1 MVYQYIGYND
11 QGTMVKGKLTAP
23 SEEAAVG
30 LLDYAGYHVV
40 QLKPFVPFL
49 QLEKLLS
56 GLSVI
61 QNPEI
66 ILLYRQLALLLE
78 SGIGIIAAL
87 ELLQAQ
93 VANKLLR
100 KLLGEVI
107 SDLRSGKPLSVALGR
122 HPEVFPPVSQR
133 SIQIGEQSGNLETTL
148 KQLAD
153 YLEKEQ
159 NNTKNL
165 KNALRLP
172 AITAVVALIVC
183 AVLMVFALPAFADLY
198 KSLGVQLPAITVAFM
213 SLGVLLKAYGLFAIL
228 AVAVAAAGFCLYIKT
243 PEGKYRLDRFTL
255 KMPLLGRVVHLN
267 ELARCCRSM
276 SLLYG
281 SGLPLTEIMP
291 MVIKCTTNSVLIR
304 ALVGVQGDMVKGEGL
319 SGPMGKHT
327 IFMPMMVQM
336 VKVGEETGNLDH
348 TLLSVAKTYETEAED
363 RTKSLV
369 SMIQP
374 TMTLA
379 IGAVIGLIA
388 LSLTSAMYSIYGQGV

>member
-30 LLDYAGYHVV
+30 LLDYAGYRVV
-40 QLKPFVPFL
+40 QLKPFVPFV
-49 QLEKLLS
+49 QLDKLLS

-61 QNPEI
+61 KSPEI

-172 AITAVVALIVC
+172 AITAVVALVVC
-183 AVLMVFALPAFADLY
+183 VLLMVFALPAFADLY
-198 KSLGVQLPAITVAFM
+198 TSLGVKLPAITVA
-213 SLGVLLKAYGLFAIL
+213 APA
-228 AVAVAAAGFCLYIKT
+228 
-243 PEGKYRLDRFTL
+243 
-255 KMPLLGRVVHLN
+255 
-267 ELARCCRSM
+267 
-276 SLLYG
+276 
-281 SGLPLTEIMP
+281 
-291 MVIKCTTNSVLIR
+291 
-304 ALVGVQGDMVKGEGL
+304 
-319 SGPMGKHT
+319 
-327 IFMPMMVQM
+327 
-336 VKVGEETGNLDH
+336 
-348 TLLSVAKTYETEAED
+348 
-363 RTKSLV
+363 
-369 SMIQP
+369 
-374 TMTLA
+374 
-379 IGAVIGLIA
+379 
-388 LSLTSAMYSIYGQGV
+388 LTSRWSSRLLHPPTWRDTRCDTRRY